1 MFNSYSS
8 ISNRHFLNTLLIF
21 CGGFWLRNSGIM
33 PNRHDIIFMILQAVN
48 PQNRVDTSGVGL
60 SVVKKIVETE
70 GSTINLEAETEKRTM
85 FYFSLNHTL

>member
-1 MFNSYSS
+1 
-8 ISNRHFLNTLLIF
+8 
-21 CGGFWLRNSGIM
+21 
-33 PNRHDIIFMILQAVN
+33 MILQAVN